1 MRSGAMKTDA
11 AFMPHAFITHLF
23 ASPVKLSKKAISL
36 RCGSN
41 IAKQIRAVETKTSR
55 EYSCAA
61 AARHYG
67 NVIEREIMSR
77 WRMQLRQREDKAA
90 DRRQAR
96 SVVRDVIIIT
106 KPPSFYMEC
115 ETGALFPPHTQ
126 KKTTSNHKIAPLQ
139 VAAGRP
145 ATEFGAVYCCTGV
158 TLSRGGF
165 YKSANLDGNK
175 AKASPFLYTRAAG

>member
-1 MRSGAMKTDA
+1 MSVCFVFFPSNHQTKVQLLFSSLNKKREQTVRSGAMKTDA

-55 EYSCAA
+55 ECSCAA

-106 KPPSFYMEC
+106 KPSFYMEC
-115 ETGALFPPHTQ
+115 ETGALFPPHTH
-126 KKTTSNHKIAPLQ
+126 KKQLQ
-139 VAAGRP
+139 TIKSLLYKLLPVDLRP
-145 ATEFGAVYCCTGV
+145 
-158 TLSRGGF
+158 
-165 YKSANLDGNK
+165 NL
-175 AKASPFLYTRAAG
+175 ARYIVVRV

>member
-1 MRSGAMKTDA
+1 MRRGAMKTDA

-55 EYSCAA
+55 ECSCA

-67 NVIEREIMSR
+67 NVIEREIMPR
-77 WRMQLRQREDKAA
+77 WRMQLRQREDKAT

-106 KPPSFYMEC
+106 KPSFYMEGK
-115 ETGALFPPHTQ
+115 TGALFPPHTQ
-126 KKTTSNHKIAPLQ
+126 KKQLQ
-139 VAAGRP
+139 TIKSLLYKLLPVDLRP
-145 ATEFGAVYCCTGV
+145 
-158 TLSRGGF
+158 
-165 YKSANLDGNK
+165 NL
-175 AKASPFLYTRAAG
+175 ARYIVVRV